1 MIAVGSFRF
10 LAALVA
16 CLTFFCLPQRAAA
29 QAGVAGRAID
39 TCVLRDTGQ
48 RDPAD
53 LIRHP
58 ERFDCSIAQHELGSG
73 DFWVISSDIGQRS
86 RSRSPLMVRFASV
99 WQDSVGFYTL
109 YADGHVAAS
118 RTDARGITPLIQ
130 LGAIAEQPL
139 ERRAAPVVRV
149 LWQIKGS
156 ANMRGIVV
164 GARVSTADQSVR
176 ANLTLAAIYAG
187 FAGLCVALIVY
198 NLALYAALRHR
209 FQLYYCAM
217 AAGLLT
223 YTLSSSG
230 ALAWLLPNIVNNDRL
245 RINYL
250 FLGWIGVSSLVFAR
264 SFFEDRV
271 FSGWLGRYTSVVA
284 TAIGVTGA
292 FVFVAAPWGIRP
304 LDTVFTCMFLSLST
318 VIVPALWRAWQVRS
332 NYLWVFALGWG
343 APILAAMLRATAN
356 LHLVKW
362 SFWIDNST
370 LLATAAEALLS
381 AVAVAYR
388 IKLLSKERDEALASE
403 VLARRLADTDPLTGL
418 LNRRAFLTQAIGRP
432 GDQTLLIA
440 DLDHFKRVNE
450 TLGHDGG
457 DEVLRVFA
465 RLIRTSVPRGA
476 LVARM
481 GGEEFAIL
489 ADTVTAPEPEALL
502 AQLRATRM
510 PFDLQVTAS
519 IGGCC
524 GPLTSD
530 IHWKALYRGADA
542 ALFNAKSAGRDRA
555 RAAIRD
561 AA

>member
-1 MIAVGSFRF
+1 MVGSFRF

-16 CLTFFCLPQRAAA
+16 CLTVLCLPQRAAA
-29 QAGVAGRAID
+29 QAGVAGRAIE

-53 LIRHP
+53 LLRHP
-58 ERFDCSIAQHELGSG
+58 ERFDCTTPQHQLGSG
-73 DFWVISSDIGQRS
+73 DFWVISRDIGQRS
-86 RSRSPLMVRFASV
+86 RSRAPLMVRSASV
-99 WQDSVGFYTL
+99 WQDGVGFYTL
-109 YADGHVAAS
+109 YADGYVAQAH
-118 RTDARGITPLIQ
+118 TDARGVTPLLQ
-130 LGAIAEQPL
+130 LGAIVEQPL
-139 ERRAAPVVRV
+139 ERRLAPIVRV
-149 LWQIKGS
+149 LWHIKGA

-164 GARVSTADQSVR
+164 GARVSTADQSVS
-176 ANLTLAAIYAG
+176 ANLTMSAIYAG
-187 FAGLCVALIVY
+187 FAGLCIALIVY
-198 NLALYAALRHR
+198 NLALFAALRHR
-209 FQLYYCAM
+209 FQLYYCLM
-217 AAGLLT
+217 AAGLLA

-230 ALAWLLPNIVNNDRL
+230 ALAWVMPGIVNNDRL

-250 FLGWIGVSSLVFAR
+250 FLGWIGVSALVFAR

-271 FSGWLGRYTSVVA
+271 FSGWLRRYTTLVA
-284 TAIGVTGA
+284 GTVGVAGA
-292 FVFVAAPWGIRP
+292 FVFVAAPWGIRV
-304 LDTVFTCMFLSLST
+304 LDTLFTCAFLGLST
-318 VIVPALWRAWQVRS
+318 VIVPALWRAWRLRS
-332 NYLWVFALGWG
+332 NFLWVFALGWG
-343 APILAAMLRATAN
+343 APILAAMLRAFAN
-356 LHLVKW
+356 LHIVQW

-418 LNRRAFLTQAIGRP
+418 LNRRAFLTQAIGRA

-465 RLIRTSVPRGA
+465 RLLRTSVPRGA

-481 GGEEFAIL
+481 GGEEFAVL
-489 ADTVTAPEPEALL
+489 ADTATAPDPEGLL

-519 IGGCC
+519 IGGCT

-530 IHWKALYRGADA
+530 IHWKSLYRGADS
-542 ALFNAKSAGRDRA
+542 ALYDAKSAGRDRA
-555 RAAIRD
+555 RATIRE